1 MVTDKSSVFNLLLE
15 ISDRASIYQANDGNT
30 YADYFLKGVE
40 RTVRIKSSEFR
51 SWLMTSL
58 YEKHGKPANSE
69 ALQMTI
75 NFLEGKAF
83 SEGENRPVFLRTG
96 NHRDNIYL
104 DLGRSDWQVVEI
116 TAEGYNVIDYA
127 ECPVRFYR
135 TGLMDPLPLP
145 APGGDINDLWQLV
158 NVGKESR
165 LLVLA
170 WLVFSMLPK
179 GAKPILTFAAPKGSG
194 KSTAARVLKSL
205 VDPSK
210 SPLLPGVGDERNV
223 ATAAKGRW
231 LIAYDNLSYLSPE
244 QQNALCCA
252 ATGAG
257 FSHRT
262 LHTDMDETYFE
273 YTRPQILTGVD
284 MVPTQSDLLD
294 RCLIVKLDAIAKDR
308 RTTEAQLERRLEQ
321 FTPQLLGCLLTL
333 VSKGL
338 GRLPLLP
345 DNIPLP
351 RMADFAKFA
360 IAIWGNKFTEAYQG
374 NIDEAIDEALEANPI
389 ARAIAQIFDYPN
401 TLGLNHGVWTGT
413 VTSLCTLLNEQN
425 PNEPAIKKLTP
436 AKLGRKLKGSLKGDL
451 EAAGYSIN
459 DRRASMG
466 VMLEITK
473 PDKPPYEPTLP
484 TLPTQPPQGKGYSD
498 VGSDYEPTQSPQPTR
513 QTYTKPHTYTE
524 PTPPEPRQDKG
535 YVGSVGSVGKK
546 PPQSGDVEDFWEDIP
561 PMPDPAD
568 FVDDIKS
575 PPHDLLDR
583 IIPTRNEDDIIE
595 ELING
600 SKSMTVKTASEKCL
614 RIALK
619 RMEKN
624 RINSKRQQE
633 IRDMIAKIAGVT
645 EVTW

>member
-30 YADYFLKGVE
+30 YADYFLNGVE

-51 SWLMTSL
+51 AWLMTSL

-83 SEGENRPVFLRTG
+83 SEGKNRPVFLRTG
-96 NHRDNIYL
+96 NHRDNYYL

-116 TAEGYNVIDYA
+116 TAEGYSVIDYA
-127 ECPVRFYR
+127 SCPVRFYR

-294 RCLIVKLDAIAKDR
+294 RCLIVKIEAIPKDR
-308 RTTEAQLERRLEQ
+308 RTTEAQLERRLDQ
-321 FTPQLLGCLLTL
+321 LRPQLLGCLLSL

-338 GRLPLLP
+338 ERLPLLP

-389 ARAIAQIFDYPN
+389 ARAIAQIFEYPN
-401 TLGLNHGVWTGT
+401 TIGLNHGVWRGT
-413 VTSLCTLLNEQN
+413 TTSLCTLLIEQN
-425 PNEPAIKKLTP
+425 PSEPVIKKLT
-436 AKLGRKLKGSLKGDL
+436 ARSLGKRLKGSLKGDL
-451 EAAGYSIN
+451 EAAGYLVDIG
-459 DRRASMG
+459 RAAMG
-466 VMLEITK
+466 MMVEITK
-473 PDKPPYEPTLP
+473 PDKPPFET
-484 TLPTQPPQGKGYSD
+484 TQTTQTTQTHTGQGFQECSFE
-498 VGSDYEPTQSPQPTR
+498 SETTQSTPHN
-513 QTYTKPHTYTE
+513 YTKPHNYTE
-524 PTPPEPRQDKG
+524 TTSLEPLHSKEN
-535 YVGSVGSVGKK
+535 VVSVVSVVKNGT
-546 PPQSGDVEDFWEDIP
+546 QSGDTP
-561 PMPDPAD
+561 PMPDNPAE

-575 PPHDLLDR
+575 PPNDLLEKITPNRD
-583 IIPTRNEDDIIE
+583 EDNTIE

-600 SKSMTVKTASEKCL
+600 NKSMTVKTASEKCL

-619 RMEKN
+619 RMEKTG
-624 RINSKRQQE
+624 INLKRQQE
-633 IRDMIAKIAGVT
+633 IRLMIAKIT
-645 EVTW
+645 EVTEELW